1 MTLDEYEV
9 MFMQERAKRRRRMKV
24 LIFVAG
30 MVCGQITGIV
40 ALALVSVSRRDDG
53 R

>member
-9 MFMQERAKRRRRMKV
+9 MFMQERAKRRRRMKA

-40 ALALVSVSRRDDG
+40 ALALVSVNRSEDG

>member
-30 MVCGQITGIV
+30 MVCGQIIRIV
-40 ALALVSVSRRDDG
+40 TLVLLSVSRRDDG